1 MNGRGVW
8 VVALLGLW
16 LGCGQERSRPETSA
30 ASDAPRVEQ
39 VRQAVAGD
47 ASPPTIVVS
56 GVAPDASVKVPP
68 TLSWVVTDQSATRVE
83 AWLDGNPATSGVTV
97 SSQGAHTL
105 VVRATDTMGLT
116 TTVTRSFRLD
126 TTAPV
131 VTVSGV
137 DAGWERDV
145 PLTITFSA
153 TDDTGTP
160 PTVVAT
166 LNGQP
171 FTSGTTVST
180 VGSYTL
186 IVTATDAA
194 GNATTR
200 ELHFILDWTAPV
212 VAVSGVANGG
222 RYPSAV
228 ILFSVTDLT
237 LDTVV
242 STLDGAPYEQG
253 TTISAHG
260 AHTFQLTAKD
270 RFGRT
275 SIVTRNFFVD
285 ALGPVITITG
295 VHEGFISKLSS
306 VVIHYSATDDSR
318 GPVDVRARLN
328 GESFNSGDATPIWGN
343 LTLEVTAED
352 DLFNLSREVVNF
364 ILDPVPPV
372 LTVTGL
378 PSSPVVDV
386 EEVVPRFEATD
397 SLTSVSISATLNG
410 NPIASGDP
418 ITLQRLHTLIVEAT
432 DQAGNVTR
440 QEHTFTIDRTDPSLT
455 VTGVEEGGRYAA
467 PVAITF
473 SATDAN
479 FLSVT
484 GTLDGAPYTSGDP
497 ITTHGPHVFVAVA
510 LDRAQN
516 RTEVRREFRV
526 DAQAPV
532 ITITGVS
539 EGLITKET
547 VTPNYTV
554 TDEGT
559 VTASATLDDA
569 PFERGTP
576 VTGEGPH
583 TLVVTAS
590 DDLGNEDSRT
600 VHFTVDR
607 SAPVVTRVSPA
618 DGTSTPQES
627 LELVLQVTDTWSNV
641 TVELGATELSPG
653 GDGRYRTSLAL
664 VEGTNLFEVV
674 ATDQAGNVTRH
685 AVSLIR
691 DSKKPEIIV
700 TAPEDNVQVAELF
713 TDVIGRVVD
722 ASSVTLTLNGAPV
735 TLASDGSFSHRVT
748 LTAGVNTLTLVA
760 TDAHGHVETVSR
772 TVRVSATKPTL
783 VVTSPAEDM
792 VVTTATVTVVGNAKA
807 GEPLGTVTVT
817 VDGAPATVS
826 ASGDFSHVVS
836 LSPGQT
842 RSISI
847 IARDNH
853 GATEEVVRTLTRAE
867 ADGGSPDAGAR
878 PDAGGGASS
887 DGGTASP
894 DGGGQG
900 SPQDAGPGVEPDP
913 MLVVE
918 APVEG
923 GVYGG
928 ARFVVSGHVEGGTL
942 PLRVTVQG
950 VGVAVNGR
958 DFTGALTLD
967 DGDHDLQ
974 FKVTDARGRSH
985 TQTRA
990 VAVDRTPP
998 HLVLTEPTP
1007 PEAWNRLSRSPYLL
1021 QGTAGDRHLTEVLV
1035 NGTPARVIAGAF
1047 SAYVQLVPNTP
1058 TPVVVTAS
1066 DVVGN
1071 RSQRSVELTL
1081 RGGAPRVTILEPAQG
1096 SESEDAVVTVRA
1108 RVESAAPLRE
1118 VRIGTSTVTSTTD
1131 VYSAEVPLSHGE
1143 NVIHVTA
1150 EDTQVP
1156 EGEASGMVGSAS
1168 VTVRYLEASKAPL
1181 VVTGVSPR
1189 AGEQGVEPDA
1199 LISVSFNK
1207 PILGTGL
1214 SERFLVRVQGQS
1226 TPLPG
1231 GYSVVPGSQTVSF
1244 IARDPLPEGARLTVE
1259 VKQGLAPET
1268 PPGMGGDFSSDFTVR
1283 RPLTRVRGYVVDAD
1297 YRPLPGVKVAMEG
1310 TSLSTVTGPDGNWT
1324 LFSPRGGEVVMRYEG
1339 GLTSEGATYPSLRR
1353 RLFVNHEADTL
1364 DAPLVLTAV
1373 DMASAQ
1379 VVDALHPMALRFA
1392 DRQPDL
1398 HIDVPEDGLF
1408 FEDGMTRGLVT
1419 ATELQPYALPLP
1431 MDGRAALGALWQI
1444 GPAGV
1449 RLQKTVSVTFPNRA
1463 QLPVG
1468 RLALVLGHDPQ
1479 RHVLKRVG
1487 FAQVSPNGKTLE
1499 PLAPLGLT
1507 SLEFIGYVPLNDEQ
1521 HVAVAQALGLSL
1533 PDAGTEQGEGFQ
1545 GSRPRSTPS
1554 EPLWKKFMTNFMV
1567 TQAHAQLGGLDLAGY
1582 NAFDTMLGMAV
1593 PGAVLGSVRA
1603 PLERQLELEVRAPAL
1618 PAVGQ
1623 PASEQTVAM
1632 PYTLALDF
1640 RSQFVSSDPYDVE
1653 NPETVLVKLVA
1664 QGPSGNLPEPTAG
1677 AWQSEGEGEAAL
1689 APRVALPVGKTTLT
1703 LSAQSKSTHRLMK
1716 FEAELVVEP
1725 SDGGPASAKLRLRTL
1740 EDTFSEAG
1748 DEAVHSPVRFKNLR
1762 VTLTGPGSG
1771 SAGTTGESGGYGI
1784 PVPGLM
1790 GGEMG
1795 ISCTEIPTGPRMVE
1809 RLGEDG
1815 VMHYTPTL
1823 NQFPVC
1829 SQTYWLYPGR
1839 TTRADILVDV
1849 RMLYGA
1855 LTFVDRHGE
1864 PLALNCDPEAHSQ
1877 KAPVQGEY
1885 TDIALKDVKSTE
1897 VHFFRADDL
1906 EHPIATFAAG
1916 TPNGVACTQGPTE
1929 DSPHGYYARV
1939 RTGPA
1944 ARIRQMARERCREL
1958 DRQLGGADAGGLSAE
1973 DQGYY
1978 DGNCRDNRTN
1988 TLRLNPGDRLV
1999 VFAVNHA
2006 TGYSGMTSVIVPAI
2020 NRVSRTETGGCQAD
2034 DEAGGPLQVTE
2045 LGEPMTLSRCTQT
2058 ELGIPA
2064 DLKLFPPEID
2074 VRVAR
2079 RMTPEGVQVA
2089 MRPTLIRHGGAAT
2102 TRDDFLQMATHW
2114 RVRQLPEPTTDG
2126 GVVDAG
2132 ASGGGDGGSSG
2143 SECTD
2148 AGFLPDGGICEP
2160 DILRD
2165 RGAPGEE
2172 LEQFCSEL
2180 PPTSPQRLQGR
2191 CDTGTPRVVD
2201 VPPGVPPLAG
2211 RLVQVTQTAVEQ
2223 PVVVAFPVRP
2233 GRHTASV
2240 QASLTYQNESGAMV
2254 SLSSLTRANYYLHVV
2269 GHPMYERDRNDDG
2282 FLQPD
2287 EVNSPPPNFCEP
2299 GECQNR
2305 DGEVEPDEESETNPD
2320 KLPKWAVGL
2329 KNVYRHRESDGS
2341 ALERYDRARE
2351 HEFRVL
2357 ELGKVTVSARP
2368 GDSAGADG
2376 GSPDA
2381 GRVLTGVPRPS
2392 ASEDDLAYQF
2402 LIDGLQEPDVPGRA
2416 GTVSGEYRLRLG
2428 TDDFGIECPVVIEG
2442 GRIRGTCDG
2451 EFLPEVL
2458 SAADILY
2465 FELYLSGNADNVL
2478 YRFNFHGISPR
2489 TDFVTA
2495 GSEDTLERSLA
2506 RATSSSPSLTSLA
2519 SPEVARPIS
2528 VKAMAH
2534 FAIEPETM
2542 TNGIVR
2548 LCEGPDCNANT
2559 LLKAAELKYS
2569 RNADTGVGTYDV
2581 VRYLDEGNARVKQPL
2596 ILLTKPGANGARRF
2610 ALPLSNDLGRMH
2622 DMLSSGR
2629 ELFLVLEPEPGIFGA
2644 SAPVKMALGEPVGR
2658 YSFVNARAAGQSVVE
2673 NVNLAGGHL
2682 SVTHEDFSV
2691 PHLAESVSFSRTFNN
2706 QRNEMTPL
2714 GVGWS
2719 HAYEGFV
2726 VEEELGRYIVVL
2738 SGQSYDFPRCE
2749 TVLRQDQS
2757 ASDCRTDKSHGGS
2770 LTVTRA
2776 GAEFVTP
2783 QGMVFRFLRPS
2794 VLDTGIAEQRRWVLS
2809 EYSDGLGQDSPKQGW
2824 TALTYAQDSDRVLR
2838 VTRTPGHVSLAFE
2851 YEEIDEDEASEKL
2864 QLLARTQGLK
2874 LLSAVGL
2881 YRNEHLPSDPED
2893 APDDDDAIHR
2903 VEFEHDKWGNLRRA
2917 VRRTGLPQQA
2927 WVYEYAP
2934 LPETGSGYNKWRLVN
2949 ELRTA
2954 RYQVTAVPVPVLGEP
2969 TFHDQW
2975 VADYTSS
2982 GTSRTYEHVQS
2993 AEVIDSATSSGKGP
3007 RPYQYVYASGGS
3019 RTVTRPDGVQ
3029 VLYTL
3034 TSYGSA
3040 ESVTVGSFNEHKTVW
3055 RSDGQVSP
3063 KEVTLPNQSKLDYDI
3078 DASHR
3083 LLSLKVTAPGGN
3095 EYQGPIAPG
3104 TQAEV
3109 VRQTFP
3115 NPANQKFGIPDQRI
3129 TPATTGTQSLTTRVT
3144 PQGQVEGVTVT
3155 NSNGTTARNTG
3166 TRRFKTDGS
3175 GVLESETDAQ
3185 GQVTTYSN
3193 PNALGLSQRIV
3204 VTNPNA
3210 TDGLGLGTL
3219 TRELTYDDFGYVTKL
3234 TEVETGTW
3242 EEWSYDSLGRVTRHR
3257 VQLSPTQGWAWTY
3270 TYTPANRRVT
3280 MTEHLDGSAP
3290 VRTMDTWEV
3299 TEGEESTR
3307 GLFEEER
3314 TPYGA
3319 PGHEAIAVRKRHL
3332 RNGRWVSTTDAA
3344 GVERAYDYDTSGRL
3358 LAVRIVS
3365 AGTSSGPS
3373 SAVEKSFSEFD
3384 TNGSARKITDHNGLV
3399 TRIGHDFLGRPVYWD
3414 YTGADGL
3421 SGDASTEE
3429 WRRNFQGDVVSRSF
3443 GNSASSHVLD
3453 IAPDA
3458 LGQVRSTKTNLAGG
3472 AATSVDVT
3480 TDYDD
3485 LGRVTRQQDH
3495 VMETDEHFEY
3505 RDVLGRQTRYTRT
3518 MATGSA
3524 PLQLVETR
3532 RYEDGMHSSEYRRKV
3547 TITRTI
3553 GLPGGGTPR
3562 TEVEEEYYDLAGRL
3576 VEQSRTLSGQVSRW
3590 RYTYNPRGQVLTEV
3604 VPTDASGTETTT
3616 YHYDSAGNLYRKN
3629 EPGDAANPAAVTELF
3644 VDGEGRT
3651 VRQVGPHPDVD
3662 WRYRYDAFGQL
3673 SRKELVAAGENTVGA
3688 TWTYDYGLSG
3698 KPGADGSVPDSATVE
3713 TDPLGYKTY
3722 RYFNARYQVL
3732 KEVREDKLEVAG
3744 GGTSTSGN
3752 TRTTTYSYAG
3762 PWLQKQVTTE
3772 QTAGGAGSPT
3782 VLTFEHKKFD
3792 DRGRSLEAREH
3803 WQRGSDSYE
3812 YVTKSPWM
3820 GRTVTVLQTGTM
3832 SASPPVTLPS
3842 RQFEVETNGLG
3853 QMESRT
3859 QGGLTDTWAYDA
3871 VGLIAREQP
3880 AGQPSKRYT
3889 YEQGLLTELV
3899 LGTGA
3904 DSEPTYLAYR
3914 QDGRLKSVT
3923 DPAERVRA
3931 YFYGPRGLLVRE
3943 WFGKGGESTE
3953 TNLSYDAGG
3962 FLAKVWKDPAKPA
3975 EAWEYKN
3982 GPFGEVRRVTPPG
3995 LAAFNYEYDA
4005 ARRLTAIHRPSGGVP
4020 SESFE
4025 YDYLGRS
4032 TKRKRGTSEWVSS
4045 WVNGV
4050 VHSTSPSNSE
4060 TSGGSDWD
4068 ITETLVDGRGRPV
4081 WKAITAGASSEDQQ
4095 DISRVGFAYDAL
4107 DSLVQAHE
4115 TRGSGNVLNRFSY
4128 DGRGR
4133 IEWLER
4139 GKDHA
4144 TDKDD
4149 RVDFTYV
4156 TGSDLLHRSTSGR
4169 AADGAR
4175 LEEEFS
4181 YDALA
4186 RINAVRMRVDGVQ
4199 QSERTVAWEPGGSRL
4214 SRIADGSLVERNC
4227 YDGRGWLTS
4236 VRATT
4241 VAMDVECSQS
4251 PSAPRLAFE
4260 YTYDARGNRIRE
4272 DARRPDAL
4280 GALVNEPTEYGYDL
4294 ADRLTGVRY
4303 PGGAAELYRL
4313 AADGTRLGARFATS
4327 HSGSLSTE
4335 GYDLAS
4341 GAQRRLVYGFDGAGG
4356 LKSIDDQAL
4365 SSGQRVATYF
4375 TDGSGRV
4382 RREKRS
4388 DTDVTNY
4395 DWDAEGRLAQVR
4407 DQKPG
4412 VGGAPSVTTE
4422 TQYRYGYDG
4431 LRRARTTASGTTR
4444 YVWAG
4449 EQLVE
4454 EQLVGGARLHQEVL
4468 AGLTLSS
4475 GGERIVHDGLG
4486 SAVGRVDGTG
4496 NLTTQ
4501 SRFDAW
4507 GGYRAG
4513 HVPGENQ
4520 SSVGFTGHAWDAA
4533 AGLTYAQQRWY
4544 DGRTGRFLSED
4555 SVGAEAYLNAPMGM
4569 QPWGYGNAN
4578 PTRFTDPDGRS
4589 SCYSG
4594 ESHTA
4599 CEARL
4604 ALSGRWGSSP
4614 FHQGDLTDFRGPYER
4629 MEEER
4634 QRELQKSVQGAFLA
4648 VGVGISLAAPPIA
4661 LAMVEAGSISGT
4673 TAATGVW
4680 LVETGAGTVSEYGLT
4695 GNVTA
4700 EGVAFNAVTAGL
4712 GTVGLLSHADVF
4724 MPSVGGTIAEVDGVA
4739 QVVRAGGTGGFART
4753 GARSYRGGLTGPV
4766 MDSGPA
4772 TVANRLSPKRFA
4784 RLRSIRPKGGQGGIP
4799 YLDEV
4804 PTSRMFG
4811 QERINSC
4818 GPACARQLLK
4828 DVGVDVSEAVLRK
4841 KAFLKPDSDGISAET
4856 LAGLLDEL
4864 DPKSHWDG
4872 GSVSFELL
4880 DRIPRPFA
4888 AMLKTDSGNHHWVI
4902 IDEVLPTQV
4911 KLRDPWGPEAIA
4923 KPVRPGPGRGTV
4935 ATGDR
4940 ATIQYRWDLSLNKVV
4955 WRRRPK

>member
-1 MNGRGVW
+1 M
-8 VVALLGLW
+8 
-16 LGCGQERSRPETSA
+16 
-30 ASDAPRVEQ
+30 
-39 VRQAVAGD
+39 
-47 ASPPTIVVS
+47 
-56 GVAPDASVKVPP
+56 
-68 TLSWVVTDQSATRVE
+68 
-83 AWLDGNPATSGVTV
+83 
-97 SSQGAHTL
+97 
-105 VVRATDTMGLT
+105 
-116 TTVTRSFRLD
+116 
-126 TTAPV
+126 
-131 VTVSGV
+131 
-137 DAGWERDV
+137 
-145 PLTITFSA
+145 
-153 TDDTGTP
+153 
-160 PTVVAT
+160 
-166 LNGQP
+166 
-171 FTSGTTVST
+171 
-180 VGSYTL
+180 
-186 IVTATDAA
+186 
-194 GNATTR
+194 
-200 ELHFILDWTAPV
+200 
-212 VAVSGVANGG
+212 
-222 RYPSAV
+222 
-228 ILFSVTDLT
+228 
-237 LDTVV
+237 
-242 STLDGAPYEQG
+242 
-253 TTISAHG
+253 
-260 AHTFQLTAKD
+260 
-270 RFGRT
+270 
-275 SIVTRNFFVD
+275 
-285 ALGPVITITG
+285 
-295 VHEGFISKLSS
+295 
-306 VVIHYSATDDSR
+306 
-318 GPVDVRARLN
+318 
-328 GESFNSGDATPIWGN
+328 
-343 LTLEVTAED
+343 
-352 DLFNLSREVVNF
+352 
-364 ILDPVPPV
+364 
-372 LTVTGL
+372 
-378 PSSPVVDV
+378 
-386 EEVVPRFEATD
+386 
-397 SLTSVSISATLNG
+397 
-410 NPIASGDP
+410 
-418 ITLQRLHTLIVEAT
+418 
-432 DQAGNVTR
+432 
-440 QEHTFTIDRTDPSLT
+440 
-455 VTGVEEGGRYAA
+455 
-467 PVAITF
+467 
-473 SATDAN
+473 
-479 FLSVT
+479 
-484 GTLDGAPYTSGDP
+484 
-497 ITTHGPHVFVAVA
+497 
-510 LDRAQN
+510 
-516 RTEVRREFRV
+516 
-526 DAQAPV
+526 
-532 ITITGVS
+532 
-539 EGLITKET
+539 
-547 VTPNYTV
+547 
-554 TDEGT
+554 
-559 VTASATLDDA
+559 
-569 PFERGTP
+569 
-576 VTGEGPH
+576 
-583 TLVVTAS
+583 
-590 DDLGNEDSRT
+590 
-600 VHFTVDR
+600 
-607 SAPVVTRVSPA
+607 
-618 DGTSTPQES
+618 
-627 LELVLQVTDTWSNV
+627 
-641 TVELGATELSPG
+641 
-653 GDGRYRTSLAL
+653 
-664 VEGTNLFEVV
+664 
-674 ATDQAGNVTRH
+674 
-685 AVSLIR
+685 
-691 DSKKPEIIV
+691 
-700 TAPEDNVQVAELF
+700 
-713 TDVIGRVVD
+713 
-722 ASSVTLTLNGAPV
+722 
-735 TLASDGSFSHRVT
+735 
-748 LTAGVNTLTLVA
+748 
-760 TDAHGHVETVSR
+760 
-772 TVRVSATKPTL
+772 
-783 VVTSPAEDM
+783 
-792 VVTTATVTVVGNAKA
+792 
-807 GEPLGTVTVT
+807 
-817 VDGAPATVS
+817 
-826 ASGDFSHVVS
+826 
-836 LSPGQT
+836 
-842 RSISI
+842 
-847 IARDNH
+847 
-853 GATEEVVRTLTRAE
+853 
-867 ADGGSPDAGAR
+867 
-878 PDAGGGASS
+878 
-887 DGGTASP
+887 
-894 DGGGQG
+894 
-900 SPQDAGPGVEPDP
+900 
-913 MLVVE
+913 
-918 APVEG
+918 
-923 GVYGG
+923 
-928 ARFVVSGHVEGGTL
+928 
-942 PLRVTVQG
+942 
-950 VGVAVNGR
+950 
-958 DFTGALTLD
+958 
-967 DGDHDLQ
+967 
-974 FKVTDARGRSH
+974 
-985 TQTRA
+985 
-990 VAVDRTPP
+990 
-998 HLVLTEPTP
+998 
-1007 PEAWNRLSRSPYLL
+1007 
-1021 QGTAGDRHLTEVLV
+1021 LV
-1035 NGTPARVIAGAF
+1035 NGVPARVVAGAF

-1058 TPVVVTAS
+1058 TPVLVTAA
-1066 DVVGN
+1066 DIVGN
-1071 RSQRSVELTL
+1071 RSQKSVDLTL
-1081 RGGAPRVTILEPAQG
+1081 RGGAPRVTLLEPAQG

-1131 VYSAEVPLSHGE
+1131 VYTAEVPLSHGE

-1150 EDTQVP
+1150 EDTQIP

-1339 GLTSEGATYPSLRR
+1339 GLTSEGASYPSLRR

-1379 VVDALHPMALRFA
+1379 VVDALHPMTLRFA

-1398 HIDVPEDGLF
+1398 RIDVPEDGLF

-1463 QLPVG
+1463 QLPAG

-1507 SLEFIGYVPLNDEQ
+1507 SLEFIGYVPLNDDQ
-1521 HVAVAQALGLSL
+1521 HVAVANALGLSL
-1533 PDAGTEQGEGFQ
+1533 PDAGTEEGEGFQ
-1545 GSRPRSTPS
+1545 GSMPRSAPS

-1567 TQAHAQLGGLDLAGY
+1567 TQAHAQLGGLDMAGY

-1618 PAVGQ
+1618 PAAGQ
-1623 PASEQTVAM
+1623 PASEQTVAL

-1640 RSQFVSSDPYDVE
+1640 RSQFVSADPYDVE

-1664 QGPSGNLPEPTAG
+1664 QGPSGNLPEPTPG

-1716 FEAELVVEP
+1716 LEAELVLEP
-1725 SDGGPASAKLRLRTL
+1725 ADGGPASAKLRLRTL
-1740 EDTFSEAG
+1740 EDTFTESG

-1771 SAGTTGESGGYGI
+1771 SAGTTGASGGYGI

-1849 RMLYGA
+1849 RMLHGA

-1916 TPNGVACTQGPTE
+1916 TPNGVACTQGPSE

-2006 TGYSGMTSVIVPAI
+2006 TGYSGMTSVIVPSI

-2045 LGEPMTLSRCTQT
+2045 LGEPMTLSRCTQS

-2114 RVRQLPEPTTDG
+2114 RVRQLPEPHTDG

-2132 ASGGGDGGSSG
+2132 ASGGGDGGPSG

-2165 RGAPGEE
+2165 RGAPGQE

-2180 PPTSPQRLQGR
+2180 PPSSPQRLQGR

-2287 EVNSPPPNFCEP
+2287 EVNAPPPNFCEP

-2329 KNVYRHRESDGS
+2329 KNIYRHRESDGS

-2368 GDSAGADG
+2368 GDAADADG

-2392 ASEDDLAYQF
+2392 ATEDDLAYQF
-2402 LIDGLQEPDVPGRA
+2402 LIEGLQEPDLPGRA

-2428 TDDFGIECPVVIEG
+2428 TDDFGIECPVVIEE

-2495 GSEDTLERSLA
+2495 GSEDTLERSMA
-2506 RATSSSPSLTSLA
+2506 RATSSSLTSLS
-2519 SPEVARPIS
+2519 SPAVSRPIS

-2534 FAIEPETM
+2534 FAIEPDTM

-2548 LCEGPDCNANT
+2548 LCEGPDCNAST
-2559 LLKAAELKYS
+2559 LLKAAELKYI
-2569 RNADTGVGTYDV
+2569 RNADTGVGTYEV

-2658 YSFVNARAAGQSVVE
+2658 YTFVNARAAGQSVVE

-2691 PHLAESVSFSRTFNN
+2691 PHLAETVSFSRTFNN
-2706 QRNEMTPL
+2706 QSNEMTPL

-2738 SGQSYDFPRCE
+2738 AGQSYDFPRCE
-2749 TVLRQDQS
+2749 TVAREDQS
-2757 ASDCRTDKSHGGS
+2757 ASDCRTDKSHGGR

-2783 QGMVFRFLRPS
+2783 RGMVYRFLRPS

-2851 YEEIDEDEASEKL
+2851 YEEVDEDEASEKL
-2864 QLLARTQGLK
+2864 KLLARTQGLK
-2874 LLSAVGL
+2874 LLSAVGV
-2881 YRNEHLPSDPED
+2881 YRNEFLPED
-2893 APDDDDAIHR
+2893 LEDSPDENVAIHR
-2903 VEFEHDKWGNLRRA
+2903 VEFEHDARGNLKRA

-2934 LPETGSGYNKWRLVN
+2934 LPEGVSGYSKWRLVN

-2954 RYQVTAVPVPVLGEP
+2954 RYQVTDVSVPPLGEP
-2969 TFHDQW
+2969 AFYDQW
-2975 VADYTSS
+2975 VASYGSS
-2982 GTSRTYEHVQS
+2982 GSSRTYEHVQS

-3007 RPYQYVYASGGS
+3007 TPYQYLYEAGGH
-3019 RTVTRPDGVQ
+3019 RKVTRPDGVQ
-3029 VLYTL
+3029 VAYVL

-3040 ESVTVGSFNEHKTVW
+3040 TSVTVGSFNEHKTVW
-3055 RSDGQVSP
+3055 RTDGQVSP
-3063 KEVTLPNQSKLDYDI
+3063 AEVTLPSQVKLGYDI
-3078 DASHR
+3078 DSSHR
-3083 LLSLKVTAPGGN
+3083 LLSLSVTAPGGT
-3095 EYQGPIAPG
+3095 EYQGPIDPG
-3104 TQAEV
+3104 TQTEL
-3109 VRQTFP
+3109 VRQTFT
-3115 NPANQKFGIPDQRI
+3115 NPVNQQFSIPDQRI
-3129 TPATTGTQSLTTRVT
+3129 SPSTVGTQSVNTRVM
-3144 PQGQVEGVTVT
+3144 PHGKVEGVTVY
-3155 NSNGTTARNTG
+3155 NSDGTTARKTG
-3166 TRRFKTDGS
+3166 SREYKQDGS
-3175 GVLESETDAQ
+3175 GVLLKETDAQ
-3185 GQVTTYSN
+3185 DQVTTYSDPSALGLPQSIVVEN
-3193 PNALGLSQRIV
+3193 PNA
-3204 VTNPNA
+3204 N
-3210 TDGLGLGTL
+3210 DGLGLARL
-3219 TRELTYDDFGYVTKL
+3219 TRTLTYDALGRVASL
-3234 TEVETGTW
+3234 TETETGARQ
-3242 EEWSYDSLGRVTRHR
+3242 EWAYDSLGRVTRHF
-3257 VQLSPTQGWAWTY
+3257 VLGTPSQEWTY
-3270 TYTPANRRVT
+3270 SYTPADRRVT
-3280 MTEHLDGSAP
+3280 MREHLNGSVAL
-3290 VRTMDTWEV
+3290 RTVETWEV
-3299 TEGEESTR
+3299 TEGDESVR
-3307 GLFEEER
+3307 GVFEEER
-3314 TPYGA
+3314 TPYGP
-3319 PGHEAIAVRKRHL
+3319 PGHAAIAVRKRQV
-3332 RNGRWVSTTDAA
+3332 RNGRLVSTTDAT
-3344 GVERAYDYDTSGRL
+3344 GVERAYDYDTSGRMT
-3358 LAVRIVS
+3358 AVRIVN
-3365 AGTSSGPS
+3365 AGTTAGPS
-3373 SAVEKSFSEFD
+3373 GVTEMSFEEFD
-3384 TNGSARKITDHNGLV
+3384 SNGRARKVVDHNGLV
-3399 TRIGHDFLGRPVYWD
+3399 TRIGHDFLGRPVTWD
-3414 YTGADGL
+3414 YTGADAA
-3421 SGDASTEE
+3421 SGERSTEE
-3429 WRRNFQGDVVSRSF
+3429 WRRNFQGDVVSRAF
-3443 GNSASSHVLD
+3443 GNSASRHVLD
-3453 IAPDA
+3453 FAPDA
-3458 LGQVRSTKTNLAGG
+3458 LGQVRSTKTNLAGS
-3472 AATSVDVT
+3472 ASTSIDSSTV
-3480 TDYDD
+3480 YDD
-3485 LGRVTRQQDH
+3485 LGRVTRKQDH
-3495 VMETDEHFEY
+3495 VMETDERFEY
-3505 RDVLGRQTRYTRT
+3505 RDVLGRLTRYRRT
-3518 MATGSA
+3518 IATGAA
-3524 PLQLVETR
+3524 PLLLEETR
-3532 RYEDGMHSSEYRRKV
+3532 RYEDGERPRKV
-3547 TITRTI
+3547 TITRSI
-3553 GLPGGGTPR
+3553 GLPGSSPPR
-3562 TEVEEEYYDLAGRL
+3562 LEVEEERYDLAGRL
-3576 VEQSRTLSGQVSRW
+3576 VETSHTISGQVARW
-3590 RYTYNPRGQVLTEV
+3590 SYTYNARGQMLTEV
-3604 VPTDASGTETTT
+3604 VPTDASGSETTT
-3616 YHYDSAGNLYRKN
+3616 YHYDSAGNLYRKD
-3629 EPGDAANPAAVTELF
+3629 EPGDASNPAAVTEFF
-3644 VDGEGRT
+3644 VDGEGRA
-3651 VRQVGPHPDVD
+3651 VRQKGPHPDVD
-3662 WRYRYDAFGQL
+3662 WRSTYDAFGQL
-3673 SRKELVAAGENTVGA
+3673 KRKELVAAGENTVGA
-3688 TWTYDYGLSG
+3688 TWTYAYALSG
-3698 KPGADGSVPDSATVE
+3698 KPGADGTVPDSATEE

-3722 RYFNARYQVL
+3722 RYFNARYQLL
-3732 KEVREDKLEVAG
+3732 KEVREDKREVAG
-3744 GGTSTSGN
+3744 GGTSTNGN
-3752 TRTTTYSYAG
+3752 TRTSTYSYVG
-3762 PWLQKQVTTE
+3762 PWLHKQVTTD
-3772 QTAGGAGSPT
+3772 QTAGGTGSPS

-3792 DRGRSLEAREH
+3792 DRGRSLETREH

-3820 GRTVTVLQTGTM
+3820 GRTVTVVQTGTVTT
-3832 SASPPVTLPS
+3832 SPSVTLPS
-3842 RQFEVETNGLG
+3842 RQFDVETNGLG
-3853 QMESRT
+3853 QLESRT
-3859 QGGLTDTWAYDA
+3859 QGGLTDSWAYDA
-3871 VGLIAREQP
+3871 MGVMAREQS
-3880 AGQPSKRYT
+3880 AGQPEKRYT
-3889 YEQGLLTELV
+3889 YEQGLLTDITLAS
-3899 LGTGA
+3899 G
-3904 DSEPTYLAYR
+3904 SEMETTHMAYR
-3914 QDGRLKSVT
+3914 LDGRVKSVT
-3923 DPAERVRA
+3923 DPSERVRA
-3931 YFYGPRGLLVRE
+3931 FFYGPRGLLVRE
-3943 WFGKGGESTE
+3943 WFGKGTESTE
-3953 TNLSYDAGG
+3953 TNRSYDAGG
-3962 FLAKVWKDPAKPA
+3962 FLAKMWKDPSKPG

-3982 GPFGEVRRVTPPG
+3982 GPMGEVRRVTPPG

-4005 ARRLTAIHRPSGGVP
+4005 ARRLTAIQRPAGGVP

-4025 YDYLGRS
+4025 YDYLGRN
-4032 TKRKRGTSEWVSS
+4032 TKRKRGPSEWVTS

-4050 VHSTSPSNSE
+4050 EQVTSPSNAE
-4060 TSGGSDWD
+4060 TVGGSDWD
-4068 ITETLVDGRGRPV
+4068 VIETLVDGRGRPV
-4081 WKAITAGASSEDQQ
+4081 WKTFQAGASSSGQQ
-4095 DISRVGFAYDAL
+4095 DISRVSFAYDAL
-4107 DSLVQAHE
+4107 DSVVQAHE
-4115 TRGSGNVLNRFSY
+4115 TRGSGNVLNEFSY
-4128 DGRGR
+4128 DARGR
-4133 IEWLER
+4133 IGWLER
-4139 GKDHA
+4139 SKDHL
-4144 TDKDD
+4144 TDKVD

-4156 TGSDLLHRSTSGR
+4156 TGSDLLHRRTSGR
-4169 AADGAR
+4169 GADGAR
-4175 LEEEFS
+4175 LEQEFG
-4181 YDALA
+4181 YDGLA
-4186 RINAVRMRVDGVQ
+4186 RINAVRRRTDGALVT
-4199 QSERTVAWEPGGSRL
+4199 ERTVAWEPGGGRL
-4214 SRIADGSLVERNC
+4214 ARIADGGLVERNC

-4236 VRATT
+4236 VRTT
-4241 VAMDVECSQS
+4241 SVAMDVDCSQT
-4251 PSAPRLAFE
+4251 PSSPRLAFE

-4272 DARRPDAL
+4272 DARRPDAQ
-4280 GALVNEPTEYGYDL
+4280 GDLVNEPTEYGYDP

-4303 PGGAAELYRL
+4303 PGGAAELYKL
-4313 AADGTRLGARFATS
+4313 AADGTRLGARYATS
-4327 HSGSLSTE
+4327 HSGTLSTE

-4341 GAQRRLVYGFDGAGG
+4341 AAQRRLVYGFDDAGG
-4356 LKSIDDQAL
+4356 LKTVDDLAQ
-4365 SSGQRVATYF
+4365 SGAAQRQATYF

-4388 DTDVTNY
+4388 DTDLTHY
-4395 DWDAEGRLAQVR
+4395 DWNAEGRLAQVR
-4407 DQKPG
+4407 VQTPG
-4412 VGGAPSVTTE
+4412 EGGAPPVTTATE
-4422 TQYRYGYDG
+4422 YRYGYDG
-4431 LRRARTTASGTTR
+4431 LRRAKTTSTGTTR

-4454 EQLVGGARLHQEVL
+4454 EQLAGDVRLDQEVV
-4468 AGLTLSS
+4468 AGLTLSA
-4475 GGERIVHDGLG
+4475 GGERILHDGLG
-4486 SAVGRVDGTG
+4486 SAVARVNGAG
-4496 NLTTQ
+4496 ALTQ
-4501 SRFDAW
+4501 SRFEAW
-4507 GGYRAG
+4507 GSYRSG
-4513 HVPGENQ
+4513 HVPSESQ
-4520 SSVGFTGHAWDAA
+4520 SSAGFTGHSWDGA

-4544 DGRTGRFLSED
+4544 DGKTGRFLSED
-4555 SVGAEAYLNAPMGM
+4555 PVGAAAYLGEPTGM
-4569 QPWGYGNAN
+4569 QPWGYANAN

-4614 FHQGDLTDFRGPYER
+4614 FFQGEMSAFRGPYEL

-4634 QRELQKSVQGAFLA
+4634 QRELQKSVRGALVA
-4648 VGVGISLAAPPIA
+4648 VGVGASIAAPPVFLA
-4661 LAMVEAGSISGT
+4661 LAEAGTLSAPAAASGL
-4673 TAATGVW
+4673 W
-4680 LVETGAGTVSEYGLT
+4680 LVETGANTAVDYGLSGHVSVEGVIANALMSGFGAMGAVSEFRSSMSAADSLMDVSVHLDDGYAA
-4695 GNVTA
+4695 GNLVH
-4700 EGVAFNAVTAGL
+4700 V
-4712 GTVGLLSHADVF
+4712 SH
-4724 MPSVGGTIAEVDGVA
+4724 G
-4739 QVVRAGGTGGFART
+4739 RRT
-4753 GARSYRGGLTGPV
+4753 GAASGRRAESY
-4766 MDSGPA
+4766 
-4772 TVANRLSPKRFA
+4772 LSELPYTKGYTNSRE
-4784 RLRSIRPKGGQGGIP
+4784 SILEAFRKAKHTTTSK
-4799 YLDEV
+4799 EV
-4804 PTSRMFG
+4804 
-4811 QERINSC
+4811 
-4818 GPACARQLLK
+4818 L
-4828 DVGVDVSEAVLRK
+4828 
-4841 KAFLKPDSDGISAET
+4841 
-4856 LAGLLDEL
+4856 
-4864 DPKSHWDG
+4864 
-4872 GSVSFELL
+4872 ELL
-4880 DRIPRPFA
+4880 DAGKVTVVFDPHLKMNGIANVDGFSVNSSMSLEDVLAVLVHEGRHYIDIQKKIIPAYNALPKERLFAELRAHMAASDFVHLNQFVDSTPFKHPRHWGSLA
-4888 AMLKTDSGNHHWVI
+4888 GSIVDS
-4902 IDEVLPTQV
+4902 PAY
-4911 KLRDPWGPEAIA
+4911 K
-4923 KPVRPGPGRGTV
+4923 
-4935 ATGDR
+4935 
-4940 ATIQYRWDLSLNKVV
+4940 SLNDLPVPEMQWAVDKASAK
-4955 WRRRPK
+4955 WKF